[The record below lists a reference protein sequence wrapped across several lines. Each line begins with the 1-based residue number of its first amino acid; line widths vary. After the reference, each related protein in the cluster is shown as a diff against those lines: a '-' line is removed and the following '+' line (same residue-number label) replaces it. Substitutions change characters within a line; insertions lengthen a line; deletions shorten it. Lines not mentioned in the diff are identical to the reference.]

1 MPEQPHLSGL
11 QRGER
16 CPDLPGRET
25 GAAGVATTCC
35 PHGATGYL
43 AAERR
48 CAIFEP
54 TMSSHLQAPVRVSVV
69 LLPRNVGAPAGA
81 VQSRRLAGTNKR
93 RPSPSN
99 VRPSPSFFV

>member
-81 VQSRRLAGTNKR
+81 VQSRRLAGTGIVAC
-93 RPSPSN
+93 SD
-99 VRPSPSFFV
+99 